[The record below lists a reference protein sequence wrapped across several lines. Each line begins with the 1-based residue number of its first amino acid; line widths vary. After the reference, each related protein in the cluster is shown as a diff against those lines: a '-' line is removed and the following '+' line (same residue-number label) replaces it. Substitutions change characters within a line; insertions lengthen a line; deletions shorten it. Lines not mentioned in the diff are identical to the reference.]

1 MSYFILFSRINKKRR
16 NLRPSACGD
25 RLGGE
30 KLIYLDHAATGGSKA
45 PSVSSAVLA
54 AMRCCANPGRSGHTL
69 SLAAAERVFAC
80 RKCLSDLFDGYGIER
95 VVFTKNCT
103 EALNFS
109 ILGTLKQGDHV
120 VTTCLE
126 HNSVLRPLEALKRAG
141 VITYDVAPLKNG
153 RLLPE
158 TLAGLV
164 KPTTRMAAVTSASNV
179 TGETPP
185 LAEIKKA
192 LPEDVLFVVDG
203 AQGAGHIAL
212 PMRKLGIDAL
222 ALAGHKGMGGIQ
234 GSAAL
239 LFSERMEI
247 RPLLF
252 GGTGSES
259 FDLGMPAFYP
269 DRLESGTLSYPAVC
283 SLYEGALLVKS
294 RREEWAR
301 KLEKTTAFFL
311 EGLTSLKGYTAYSS
325 PNACGICSFR
335 HARLPSE
342 TIAGELSERYG
353 ICVRGGLHCAPL
365 IHRALGDFPDG
376 LVRASFSPEQ
386 GKKEAKALLSALKEI
401 ARHA

>member
-1 MSYFILFSRINKKRR
+1 M
-16 NLRPSACGD
+16 
-25 RLGGE
+25 
-30 KLIYLDHAATGGSKA
+30 LIYLDHAATGGNKA
-45 PSVSSAVLA
+45 PSVMSAVLA
-54 AMRCCANPGRSGHTL
+54 AMRCCANPGRSGHKL

-80 RKCLSDLFDGYGIER
+80 RELLSSLFGGYGFER

-103 EALNFS
+103 EALNLA
-109 ILGTLKQGDHV
+109 ILGTLKQGDHA

-141 VITYDVAPLKNG
+141 VIEYDVAPLTNG

-158 TLAGLV
+158 SITELI
-164 KPTTRMAAVTSASNV
+164 KPNTRMAVVTAASNV
-179 TGETPP
+179 TGEAPP
-185 LAEIKKA
+185 LAKIKKL
-192 LPEDVLFVVDG
+192 LPENVLFVVDG
-203 AQGAGHIAL
+203 AQGAGHL
-212 PMRKLGIDAL
+212 PLSMKEQGLDAL

-234 GSAAL
+234 GSGAL

-247 RPLLF
+247 SPLLF

-269 DRLESGTLSYPAVC
+269 DCLESGTLSYPAVC

-294 RREEWAR
+294 RREEWAG
-301 KLEKTTAFFL
+301 KLERTTAFVL
-311 EGLTSLKGYTAYSS
+311 EGLGGLKGYTAYFE

-342 TIAGELSERYG
+342 AIAGELSEQYG

-365 IHRALGDFPDG
+365 IHKALGDFPDG

-386 GKKEAKALLSALKEI
+386 GKKEAKALLCALKEI

>member
-1 MSYFILFSRINKKRR
+1 M
-16 NLRPSACGD
+16 
-25 RLGGE
+25 
-30 KLIYLDHAATGGSKA
+30 LIYLDHAATGGNKA
-45 PSVSSAVLA
+45 PSVMSAVLA
-54 AMRCCANPGRSGHTL
+54 AMRCCANPGRSGHKL

-80 RKCLSDLFDGYGIER
+80 RELLSSLFCGYGFER

-103 EALNFS
+103 EALNLA
-109 ILGTLKQGDHV
+109 ILGTLKQGDHA

-141 VITYDVAPLKNG
+141 VIEYDVAPLTNG

-158 TLAGLV
+158 SIAELI
-164 KPTTRMAAVTSASNV
+164 KPNTRMAVVTAASNV
-179 TGETPP
+179 TGEAPP
-185 LAEIKKA
+185 LAKIKKL
-192 LPEDVLFVVDG
+192 LPENVLFVVDG
-203 AQGAGHIAL
+203 AQGAGHL
-212 PMRKLGIDAL
+212 PLSMKEQGLDAL

-234 GSAAL
+234 GSGAL

-247 RPLLF
+247 SPILF

-294 RREEWAR
+294 RREEWAG
-301 KLEKTTAFFL
+301 KLERTTAFVL
-311 EGLTSLKGYTAYSS
+311 EGLGGLKGYTAFFE

-335 HARLPSE
+335 HARLSSE
-342 TIAGELSERYG
+342 TIAGELSEQYG

-365 IHRALGDFPDG
+365 IHKALGDFPDG

-386 GKKEAKALLSALKEI
+386 GKKEAKALLCALKEI

>member
-1 MSYFILFSRINKKRR
+1 M
-16 NLRPSACGD
+16 
-25 RLGGE
+25 
-30 KLIYLDHAATGGSKA
+30 IYLDHAATGGSKA

-234 GSAAL
+234 GSGAL

>member
-1 MSYFILFSRINKKRR
+1 M
-16 NLRPSACGD
+16 
-25 RLGGE
+25 
-30 KLIYLDHAATGGSKA
+30 IYLDHAATGGSKA
-45 PSVSSAVLA
+45 PSVLSAVVA

-80 RKCLSDLFDGYGIER
+80 RKLLSELFDGYGIER

-103 EALNFS
+103 EALDLA
-109 ILGTLKQGDHV
+109 ILGTLKQGDHA

-126 HNSVLRPLEALKRAG
+126 HNSVLRPLEALKRRG
-141 VITYDVAPLKNG
+141 VITYDTAPLSDGK
-153 RLLPE
+153 LLPE
-158 TLAGLV
+158 TIAGLV
-164 KPTTRMAAVTSASNV
+164 RENTRMAIVTSASNV
-179 TGETPP
+179 TGETPD
-185 LAEIKKA
+185 LAAIRRA
-192 LPEDVLFVVDG
+192 LPGRVLLVADG
-203 AQGAGHIAL
+203 AQGAGHIPL
-212 PMRKLGIDAL
+212 PMKELGLDAL

-234 GSAAL
+234 GSGAL

-247 RPLLF
+247 SPLLF

-301 KLEKTTAFFL
+301 KLEKTTAFVL
-311 EGLTSLKGYTAYSS
+311 EGLSELKGYTAYSL

-342 TIAGELSERYG
+342 TIAGELSEGYG

-386 GKKEAKALLSALKEI
+386 GKKEAKALLCALKEI